1 MKDSHNMSQSML
13 VHAASM
19 REKCYAGSSPRLCF
33 VVLNVAAAKKNKEA
47 GTNRD
52 GWDGDAQLH
61 ATTFGL

>member
-1 MKDSHNMSQSML
+1 ML

-52 GWDGDAQLH
+52 GWDGDTQLH
-61 ATTFGL
+61 VTTFGL